1 MAWLQVLLIA
11 VGLSMDAVAV
21 ALATG
26 ASDRTNGARAAFRLS
41 FHFGLFQFLMP
52 IAGWALALSVRG
64 YIEAYDHWI
73 AFGLLWLVGLRMLW
87 EAFRH
92 KEMEERGGADP
103 SRGMAL
109 VALSVATSIDALAV
123 GISLAFLDEAILWP
137 SVLIGCTT
145 GALSLGGVWVGRKL
159 GDRLGANMEIIGG
172 LLLLGIGVQ
181 IVLSHT

>member
-1 MAWLQVLLIA
+1 MSWLQVLLIA

-21 ALATG
+21 ALAAG
-26 ASDRTNGARAAFRLS
+26 ASGRANGVRAAFRIS

-52 IAGWALALSVRG
+52 VIGWALALSIRR
-64 YIEAYDHWI
+64 YIEAFDHWV

-87 EAFRH
+87 EAFQ
-92 KEMEERGGADP
+92 EEKAVGRGTDP
-103 SRGMAL
+103 SRGLSL

-123 GISLAFLDEAILWP
+123 GLSLAFLGQLILWP

-145 GALSLGGVWVGRKL
+145 GALSLAGIWMGGKL
-159 GDRLGANMEIIGG
+159 GDRFGPRMEILGG
-172 LLLLGIGVQ
+172 LILLAIGIQ